1 MYNIFSKVLK
11 YDIVNVQ
18 ESSHYYD
25 SEKYYNQSPGIAAGS
40 PDMGGWEPGMGDD
53 SLHSIP
59 V

>member
-1 MYNIFSKVLK
+1 MSKALK

-59 V
+59 VK

>member
-1 MYNIFSKVLK
+1 MS
-11 YDIVNVQ
+11 Q

-59 V
+59 VR